1 MPDAA
6 PDTADP
12 QPTIRVRDLR
22 KTFNVPVREGGLS
35 AAARSL
41 VRRETREIAAVAGI
55 SFEIAPG
62 EVVGFLGPNGA
73 GKTTS
78 LKMLSGLLY
87 PTARRGDGP
96 RPRPVAAR
104 VARSSAGSR
113 WSWATATSSSGT
125 CPPST
130 RSS

>member
-1 MPDAA
+1 MPDPATAA
-6 PDTADP
+6 SAVTAP
-12 QPTIRVRDLR
+12 EPTIRVRDLR

-55 SFEIAPG
+55 SFDIAPG

-87 PTARRGDGP
+87 RRPARRP
-96 RPRPVAAR
+96 SSATSRPVASP
-104 VARSSAGSR
+104 RSCAGSR
-113 WSWATATSSSGT
+113 WSWA
-125 CPPST
+125 
-130 RSS
+130 